1 MTCQDCIHHNV
12 CYYAGRLK
20 TKDSDGEKRI
30 IAETNNVEDTCE
42 NFQDRSLLVKP
53 PCKVGDIL
61 YEPTD
66 RGTISEYRVT
76 AIRVELF
83 STFVEW
89 KIKEG
94 IVWRY
99 VHEIN
104 SNEIGK
110 TVFFSREEAK
120 QTLKEREKNEM

>member
-1 MTCQDCIHHNV
+1 MYCKDCLSFGV
-12 CYYAGRLK
+12 CRYASGSRLL
-20 TKDSDGEKRI
+20 EKEPCADFMDI
-30 IAETNNVEDTCE
+30 DKW
-42 NFQDRSLLVKP
+42 VKL
-53 PCKVGDIL
+53 PCKVGNTL

-110 TVFFSREEAK
+110 TVFLSREEAK
-120 QTLKEREKNEM
+120 QALEERESNEK

>member
-1 MTCQDCIHHNV
+1 M
-12 CYYAGRLK
+12 
-20 TKDSDGEKRI
+20 EKEPCADFMDI
-30 IAETNNVEDTCE
+30 DKW
-42 NFQDRSLLVKP
+42 VKL
-53 PCKVGDIL
+53 PCKVGNTL

-110 TVFFSREEAK
+110 TVFLSREEAK
-120 QTLKEREKNEM
+120 QALEERESNEK

>member
-1 MTCQDCIHHNV
+1 MYCKDCLSFGV
-12 CYYAGRLK
+12 CRYASGSRLLEREPCADFMGFDEWAK
-20 TKDSDGEKRI
+20 
-30 IAETNNVEDTCE
+30 
-42 NFQDRSLLVKP
+42 L
-53 PCKVGDIL
+53 PCKAGDIL

-66 RGTISEYRVT
+66 RGTISEYEVT
-76 AIRVELF
+76 AVRVELF

-110 TVFFSREEAK
+110 TVFLSREEAK
-120 QTLKEREKNEM
+120 RALKGRERNDK

>member
-1 MTCQDCIHHNV
+1 MTCKDCIHFKA
-12 CYYAGRLK
+12 CYEMARANNADEFNTMYA
-20 TKDSDGEKRI
+20 EKC
-30 IAETNNVEDTCE
+30 ED
-42 NFQDRSLLVKP
+42 FSDRSAWVKL
-53 PCKVGDIL
+53 PCKVGDTL

-110 TVFFSREEAK
+110 TVFFSREEAE
-120 QTLKEREKNEM
+120 QALKERESNEK